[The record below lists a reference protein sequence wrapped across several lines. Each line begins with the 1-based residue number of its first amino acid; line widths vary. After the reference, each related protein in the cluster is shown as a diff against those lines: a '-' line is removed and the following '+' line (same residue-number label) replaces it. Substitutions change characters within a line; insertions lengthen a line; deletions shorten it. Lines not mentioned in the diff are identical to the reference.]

1 MKSLLTILVFSTL
14 FLFSTNIY
22 AAKNDS
28 SKTTQ
33 KENIAKTMALKLQQK
48 ILLSDEQTSQV
59 EAIINSYLTLK
70 VKTNKDSEKTLDKV
84 EELLDKRQ
92 KAKYSIIKDDWW
104 GYLVKHL
111 NN

>member
-33 KENIAKTMALKLQQK
+33 KENIAKTMALKLQHK
-48 ILLSDEQTSQV
+48 LHR
-59 EAIINSYLTLK
+59 LK
-70 VKTNKDSEKTLDKV
+70 PL
-84 EELLDKRQ
+84 
-92 KAKYSIIKDDWW
+92 
-104 GYLVKHL
+104 
-111 NN
+111 